1 MRQPIE
7 EVEEVARSEEECE
20 MEEPDDSDHILQ
32 ASGLNEDLSSAQT
45 ENKTANTMGLR
56 KTFEQNVQLTD
67 AALNTGGQ
75 LNETMELDDKV
86 SYTVSTSPQE
96 VDPAP
101 APGSLA
107 DRQGLIFCDE
117 MDGLIYFL
125 HISAKYSSLGRE
137 HRKWVEAAVSLKS
150 NPYSKE
156 NIDKRRL
163 SRSSSLLD
171 NSPFN
176 IE

>member
-45 ENKTANTMGLR
+45 ENKTVNTMGLR

-67 AALNTGGQ
+67 GGQ

-117 MDGLIYFL
+117 MDGLIYFFR
-125 HISAKYSSLGRE
+125 ISAKYSSLGRE

-171 NSPFN
+171 NSQFN